1 LTIEDIM
8 KRLGLVSVGLAAG
21 FGAGLVFLPL
31 AHGDA
36 VESPSTYH
44 ELDRFGEAFAKIRAD
59 YVTPTEDKQLVEDAL
74 QGMISDLDPHSS
86 YFDPKTFA
94 DMQVKTEGQYGG
106 VGLVIAAEDGGIKII
121 SAMDDTP
128 ASKAGIK
135 SGDMII
141 GVDGQALKN
150 ATIDDVQK
158 KLRGAAGTKVSLT
171 LMRSSEKKSYVAAL
185 VRQAIQVEAVKW
197 HREGDVGYIRIPA
210 FNENTDNGLQTGV
223 RELRK
228 QIGPG
233 IKGYI
238 IDLRDDGGGVLDQ
251 AIAVSDDFLES
262 GEIVSTRG
270 RHPQDAERYDAKPGD
285 ITGGK
290 PVIVLINGGT
300 ASASEIVAGAL
311 QDHKRAQ
318 ILGTTSFGK
327 GSVQTIMP
335 LNNGEDGA
343 LHLTTG
349 RYYTPSGR
357 SIQAYGITPDIGV
370 ASSQKEADDEIRLPE
385 TEALLAH
392 HLDPEGQQAKQ
403 PPAVLIKPEPS
414 KKYDDFQLTYATE
427 VLDGKVK
434 SGVVASKDVP
444 SKDAH

>member
-1 LTIEDIM
+1 M

-21 FGAGLVFLPL
+21 FCAGLVFLPL
-31 AHGDA
+31 AHGDV
-36 VESPSTYH
+36 VEGPTTYH

-59 YVTPTEDKQLVEDAL
+59 YVKPTDDKELVEAAL

-106 VGLVIAAEDGGIKII
+106 VGLVIAAEDGGIKVI
-121 SAMDDTP
+121 SPMDDTP

-141 GVDGQALKN
+141 GVDGQALKK

-158 KLRGAAGTKVSLT
+158 KLRGAPGTKVSLT
-171 LMRSSEKKSYVAAL
+171 LMRPADKKSFVASL
-185 VRQAIQVEAVKW
+185 VRQAIQVEAVKF

-210 FNENTDNGLQTGV
+210 FNENTDNGLQTAV
-223 RELRK
+223 RDLKK

-251 AIAVSDDFLES
+251 AIAVSDDFLNS

-290 PVIVLINGGT
+290 PLIVLINSGT

-311 QDHKRAQ
+311 QDHKRAT

-349 RYYTPSGR
+349 LYYTPSGR
-357 SIQAYGITPDIGV
+357 SIQALGITPDIGV

-385 TEALLAH
+385 TEASLVH
-392 HLDPEGQQAKQ
+392 HFVPQDAQTKR
-403 PPAVLIKPEPS
+403 PPLVLIKPEPG
-414 KKYDDFQLTYATE
+414 KKYDDFQLTYAVE

-434 SGVVASKDVP
+434 SGVVASKDAP
-444 SKDAH
+444 NKDVH

>member
-1 LTIEDIM
+1 M
-8 KRLGLVSVGLAAG
+8 KQLGLVGLGAVAGLCAGLA
-21 FGAGLVFLPL
+21 FLPL
-31 AHGDA
+31 ARGDA
-36 VESPSTYH
+36 VESPSTYR
-44 ELDRFGEAFAKIRAD
+44 ELDRFGEAFAKIRTD
-59 YVTPTEDKQLVEDAL
+59 YVTPVQDKQLVEDAL

-106 VGLVIAAEDGGIKII
+106 VGIVIAAEDGGIKVI
-121 SAMDDTP
+121 SPMDDSP

-135 SGDMII
+135 AGDMII
-141 GVDGQALKN
+141 GVNGQTLKN

-158 KLRGAAGTKVSLT
+158 KLRGAPGTKVSLT
-171 LMRSSEKKSYVAAL
+171 LMRPSEKKSFVAAL
-185 VRQAIQVEAVKW
+185 VRQAIQVEAVKF

-210 FNENTDNGLQTGV
+210 FNENTDNGVQTAV
-223 RELRK
+223 RALKK

-290 PVIVLINGGT
+290 PLLVLINGGT

-311 QDHKRAQ
+311 QDHKRAR
-318 ILGTTSFGK
+318 IVGTTSFGK

-335 LNNGEDGA
+335 LNGGEDGA

-349 RYYTPSGR
+349 LYYTPSGR
-357 SIQAYGITPDIGV
+357 SIQALGITPDIGV

-385 TEALLAH
+385 TEASLEH
-392 HLDPEGQQAKQ
+392 HFDPQDGQVKR
-403 PPAVLIKPEPS
+403 PPAVLIKPEPG
-414 KKYDDFQLTYATE
+414 KKYTDFQLTYAVE

-434 SGVVASKDVP
+434 SGVVASKDE
-444 SKDAH
+444 H

>member
-1 LTIEDIM
+1 M
-8 KRLGLVSVGLAAG
+8 KQLGLVGLGAAAGLCAGLA
-21 FGAGLVFLPL
+21 FLPL
-31 AHGDA
+31 ARGDA
-36 VESPSTYH
+36 VDGSTTYQ

-59 YVTPTEDKQLVEDAL
+59 YVTPTDDKKLVEDAL

-106 VGLVIAAEDGGIKII
+106 VGIVIAAEDGGIKVI
-121 SAMDDTP
+121 SPMDDTP

-141 GVDGQALKN
+141 GVDGQTLK
-150 ATIDDVQK
+150 AGTTIDDVQK
-158 KLRGAAGTKVSLT
+158 KLRGPAGSKVSLT
-171 LMRSSEKKSYVAAL
+171 LMRPTEKKNFVAAM

-210 FNENTDNGLQTGV
+210 FNENTDNGLETGV
-223 RELRK
+223 RELKK

-251 AIAVSDDFLES
+251 AIAVSDDFLDS

-290 PVIVLINGGT
+290 PLIVLVNGGT

-318 ILGTTSFGK
+318 ILGTTTFGK

-335 LNNGEDGA
+335 LNGGEDGA

-357 SIQAYGITPDIGV
+357 SIQALGITPDIGV

-392 HLDPEGQQAKQ
+392 HLDPEGQQAKR
-403 PPAVLIKPEPS
+403 PPAVLIKPEPG
-414 KKYDDFQLTYATE
+414 KKYDDFQLTYAVD

-444 SKDAH
+444 GQDAH

>member
-8 KRLGLVSVGLAAG
+8 KRLGLVSVGVAAG
-21 FGAGLVFLPL
+21 FGAGLAFLPL

-36 VESPSTYH
+36 VESPSAYH

-59 YVTPTEDKQLVEDAL
+59 YVTPTDDKQLVEDAL

-106 VGLVIAAEDGGIKII
+106 VGLVIAAEDGGIKVI
-121 SAMDDTP
+121 SPMDDTP

-141 GVDGQALKN
+141 AVDGQGLKTGT
-150 ATIDDVQK
+150 TIDDVQK
-158 KLRGAAGTKVSLT
+158 KLRGAAGSKVSLT
-171 LMRSSEKKSYVAAL
+171 LMRPSEKKNFVVAL
-185 VRQAIQVEAVKW
+185 VRQAIQVEAVKF

-210 FNENTDNGLQTGV
+210 FNENTDNGLQTAV

-290 PVIVLINGGT
+290 PLIVLVNGGT

-335 LNNGEDGA
+335 LNGGEDGA

-357 SIQAYGITPDIGV
+357 SIQALGITPDIGV

-385 TEALLAH
+385 TEAVLAH
-392 HLDPEGQQAKQ
+392 HLDPEGTQAKQ
-403 PPAVLIKPEPS
+403 PPAVLIKPEEG
-414 KKYDDFQLTYATE
+414 KKYDDFQLTYAVE

-434 SGVVASKDVP
+434 SGVVASKD
-444 SKDAH
+444 AH